1 MLTVKEVLYI
11 IAVGLILGLGVLGI
25 KHIKNWYDTKDR
37 LETVTAIGETTSG
50 MVTDGAKA
58 SEDRSAV
65 DYSVGQGR
73 GAFNQS
79 YEGAKRDEPE
89 VATRATRVV
98 PSRVRNAFR
107 ERRLARER
115 SGCAGAECERGSEA
129 DGSSE
134 R

>member
-1 MLTVKEVLYI
+1 MSIKEVFYV
-11 IAVGLILGLGVLGI
+11 IAIGVLIGLGVLGI
-25 KHIKNWYDTKDR
+25 KHIKNWYDLKGQVQ
-37 LETVTAIGETTSG
+37 EQAQIGTTTSEL
-50 MVTDGAKA
+50 VTDGAQA

-65 DYSVGQGR
+65 DYAVGQGR

-115 SGCAGAECERGSEA
+115 SGCAGSKCERGSEA
-129 DGSSE
+129 DNSAE